1 MAGSRTL
8 EALFPGARRTVLAA
22 LFGEPHRWWTVEEL
36 AGRAGVRPGSIQPQV
51 VRLRKSGI
59 LREERAAGRAQFQ
72 PNPECQ
78 IFAELQAIVMKL
90 TSGSGGETILV
101 VEDTAATAQITR
113 ILLDSWGYRA
123 LEAHTP
129 TEALDLFD
137 AHAKEIRLVLTDVMM
152 PQMSGSQLA
161 DELRRRKP
169 EVRVVYMSG
178 YQDMELA
185 DMDEMFLAKPFNP
198 AGLSQMVRKALDT
211 AVDARYKS
219 AGGKRS
225 KVG

>member
-1 MAGSRTL
+1 MAESRTF
-8 EALFPGARRTVLAA
+8 ETLFPGTRRTLLTA
-22 LFGEPHRWWTVEEL
+22 LFGEPHRWWTLEEL
-36 AGRAGVRPGSIQPQV
+36 AGRAGVRPGSIQPHI
-51 VRLRKSGI
+51 VRLRESGI
-59 LREERAAGRAQFQ
+59 VREEKGTGRAQFQ

-129 TEALDLFD
+129 AEALDLFD
-137 AHAKEIRLVLTDVMM
+137 AHANDIRLVLTDVMM

-161 DELRRRKP
+161 DELRRRNP

-178 YQDMELA
+178 YPDMELSS
-185 DMDEMFLAKPFNP
+185 MNEMFLAKPFNP

-211 AVDARYKS
+211 AIDAPGCRPV
-219 AGGKRS
+219 KRLNAR
-225 KVG
+225 